1 MPDTTPENSPETAP
15 PVPESKE
22 PVSASTD
29 VSDAIATSS
38 DEKPTGPATT
48 TSEVD
53 VEIQFS
59 SKETPRIN
67 GIMTD
72 GIAFLRESSGKIIE
86 KITVGDTPIVV
97 VALELAQWAE
107 SYMKVF
113 TGQERKRVVI
123 KLLLWLIDN
132 QEDVLKGAMGDDTDK
147 LRDMVSEFVPSILDA
162 VCDAAKGKLSI
173 NTVVEVGKKC
183 CVFWGSH

>member
-1 MPDTTPENSPETAP
+1 MPETTPENSTV
-15 PVPESKE
+15 PVPESKD
-22 PVSASTD
+22 PVSVPTD
-29 VSDAIATSS
+29 VSDAIVESP
-38 DEKPTGPATT
+38 DEKPTEPVA
-48 TSEVD
+48 SSNVD
-53 VEIQFS
+53 IEIEFS

-67 GIMTD
+67 GIMAD

-147 LRDMVSEFVPSILDA
+147 LRDLVSEFVPSILDA